1 MSETSNSA
9 KGTDFRT
16 RLSRLI
22 ALFFAWRWSFIAIA
36 VVSTVMAYVYPFHI
50 AEPSFKSH
58 VEFLP
63 PPSSGPDLLSMIG
76 ATGLGSLQGAGITNE
91 QVPVVF
97 GTEGLRRQ
105 LVDRFDLV
113 RRYKVKGLAPYKK
126 AFKILDKNLV
136 LEFEKSAGLGFSEIV
151 SYRITAWDKNPD
163 TARRIAEASFQLLD
177 SAILQVTT
185 AATKSRLQTTVN
197 RLQEAGRAQDSLL
210 NALVAFQKR
219 TKVAEP
225 ETQGRIVLEAA
236 GKLSERLAESRIMLQ
251 RMRLEK
257 GTDAASTQALR
268 ATIDATQ
275 TELDAILGGTAKRG
289 APPGFKGI
297 TEVMPEFM
305 GLRQELEIQTKV
317 VLLLRQQEE
326 LGLLDLHKNSS
337 SLQIID
343 QARVPEY
350 KDRPKRLVL
359 SLVIL
364 LGTNLLFCAI
374 FVYVFVMKEF
384 LAAVDFRRLLPSR
397 QE

>member
-1 MSETSNSA
+1 MSESSNRVVES
-9 KGTDFRT
+9 GFRS
-16 RLSRLI
+16 RVSRLI
-22 ALFFAWRWSFIAIA
+22 VLFLAWRWAFASVAT
-36 VVSTVMAYVYPFHI
+36 VSAVMAYVYPFHI

-76 ATGLGSLQGAGITNE
+76 ATGLGSLQGSGITNE
-91 QVPVVF
+91 QVPVIF

-105 LVDRFDLV
+105 LVDRFELI
-113 RRYKVKGLAPYKK
+113 RRYKVKGIAPYKK
-126 AFKILDKNLV
+126 AFKTLDKNLV

-163 TARRIAEASFQLLD
+163 TARMIAEASFQLLD
-177 SAILQVTT
+177 SAILQVTS
-185 AATKSRLQTTVN
+185 AATRSRLETTTN
-197 RLQEAGRAQDSLL
+197 RLHEAERTQDSLL
-210 NALVAFQKR
+210 NALVAFQRR

-236 GKLSERLAESRIMLQ
+236 GKLSEQLAESRIML
-251 RMRLEK
+251 RRLSLEK
-257 GTDAASTQALR
+257 GSDAASTQALR
-268 ATIDATQ
+268 ATISATQ
-275 TELDAILGGTAKRG
+275 SELDAILDGTAKKG

-326 LGLLDLHKNSS
+326 LGLLDLHKKSS
-337 SLQIID
+337 SLQVID

-350 KDRPKRLVL
+350 KDRPKRIVL

-364 LGTNLLFCAI
+364 LGTNLLFLAL
-374 FVYVFVMKEF
+374 FVYLFVLREF
-384 LAAVDFRRLLPSR
+384 LAAVDFRRLMPSR
-397 QE
+397 PE